1 MLSRRLNLSSLL
13 LQPRNESLKRELL
26 RELSSSRSRS
36 SRRLSSNRSRRC
48 ASGSSRRSSSSR
60 SSSSRGSSS
69 RGSSSRGSSGS
80 RSLASSSRGSRGRGS
95 VARAAAGSDITTG
108 RLVRRGVEA
117 VVEVRDVDVL
127 VGLLVRAGERD
138 GGAAGALCAC
148 AGDLELSAA
157 HCVDVRITLMSE
169 GKGVTYCRIVR
180 RRGSATRA
188 EQASQSA
195 AGTRPW
201 PGQWAA

>member
-36 SRRLSSNRSRRC
+36 SRRLSSNRSRCR
-48 ASGSSRRSSSSR
+48 AGSSRGRSSSRRS
-60 SSSSRGSSS
+60 SSS

-117 VVEVRDVDVL
+117 VVEVGDVDVL

-157 HCVDVRITLMSE
+157 HWVDVRITLMSE

-188 EQASQSA
+188 EQASQSV
-195 AGTRPW
+195 AGTRP
-201 PGQWAA
+201 

>member
-26 RELSSSRSRS
+26 RELSSGRGRS
-36 SRRLSSNRSRRC
+36 SGRLSSNRSRCR
-48 ASGSSRRSSSSR
+48 ASGCSSRSSSSR
-60 SSSSRGSSS
+60 SSSSRS
-69 RGSSSRGSSGS
+69 SSSRGSSGS

-95 VARAAAGSDITTG
+95 VARAAGSDITTG

-117 VVEVRDVDVL
+117 VVEVGDVDVL

-157 HCVDVRITLMSE
+157 HCVDVRML
-169 GKGVTYCRIVR
+169 Y
-180 RRGSATRA
+180 
-188 EQASQSA
+188 Q
-195 AGTRPW
+195 
-201 PGQWAA
+201 